1 MSGFWSLFSPWVF
14 LPIPAI
20 ITSWPKFWLS
30 DRDTDKKTDSMPTFK
45 LKEIP
50 LFPWKVRGRS
60 SKQNSLQRPR
70 DQRQKLRQ
78 KIVS

>member
-1 MSGFWSLFSPWVF
+1 MFSPWVF
-14 LPIPAI
+14 VAIPAV
-20 ITSWPKFWLS
+20 ITYWPKFCLS
-30 DRDTDKKTDSMPTFK
+30 DRERDRKTDSMPTFK
-45 LKEIP
+45 LKKIP

-70 DQRQKLRQ
+70 DQRQKLHH